1 MWLTSLPLWTMR
13 EAIEDEQ
20 HQKQN
25 TGSRFLVIFLFC
37 SKHRIQSRKSR
48 QEEGSSLRL
57 LVYHQKGMSNT
68 LGGSMGL
75 LRSLIR
81 SKYTREV
88 KAHTRLLRSL
98 IRIDVSKECFISI
111 DKNLLHLTIGTSH
124 KLTVM
129 REAQGSTD
137 IRSNTPINTKTSNHI
152 KDVETLRLIR
162 GQQQTTIRRET
173 LVP

>member
-57 LVYHQKGMSNT
+57 LVYHQKEMSNT

-88 KAHTRLLRSL
+88 HLETGWPMHHSPSPIIIPDRT
-98 IRIDVSKECFISI
+98 IECC
-111 DKNLLHLTIGTSH
+111 N
-124 KLTVM
+124 
-129 REAQGSTD
+129 
-137 IRSNTPINTKTSNHI
+137 
-152 KDVETLRLIR
+152 
-162 GQQQTTIRRET
+162 
-173 LVP
+173 